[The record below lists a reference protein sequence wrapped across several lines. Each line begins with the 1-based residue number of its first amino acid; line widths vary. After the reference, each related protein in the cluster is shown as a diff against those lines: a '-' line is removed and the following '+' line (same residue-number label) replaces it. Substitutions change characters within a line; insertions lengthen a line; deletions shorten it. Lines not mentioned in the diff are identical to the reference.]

1 MSTQKQRTSIS
12 LIPGISLVLFVG
24 GCTVTFAGMALVSFD
39 NIAWDLFYTSIISGS
54 ALVAFL
60 VWLVVRGR
68 RKYNL

>member
-1 MSTQKQRTSIS
+1 
-12 LIPGISLVLFVG
+12 
-24 GCTVTFAGMALVSFD
+24 MALVSFD